1 MIASALTETFRQGYS
16 VADLRRDILAG
27 ITVGIVALPLSMGL
41 AIASGVA
48 PEYGLYTAIV
58 AGILIALTGGSRVN
72 ISGPTAAFVVILLP
86 ITTKYGLGGLAVAT
100 LMAGVILIIMGLC
113 RLGKLVEYVPYPVTI
128 GFTSGIAVVIA
139 TLQIKDFFGLTV
151 TEMPEHFIDRIG
163 ALASA
168 MPSLNHWDTLAGA
181 ATLGVFLVWR
191 QLKTSIPPHLPA
203 LITGAAVAFLVKQF
217 ADGAAVAT
225 IGSQFTWHADG
236 VSGTGIPPFAPQ
248 LILPWNLPGADGQP
262 IGLSFS
268 LVQELMTSA
277 FAIAMLG
284 ALESLLCAVVADGMT
299 RTRHNPNGELIGQ
312 GLGNL
317 VAPFF
322 GGIPATAAI
331 ARTATS
337 IRSGANSP
345 IASLTHGLFVLAAIL
360 LLAPWLAH
368 IPMASLAALLLMVA
382 WNMSEA
388 HHFVRITKVAPR
400 EDVAVLLTCFGLTV
414 IFDMVVAVT
423 VGMLLAG
430 LLLIKRIS
438 AMAQINP
445 HSGAGLATDTAL
457 PEGVE
462 VYEIN
467 GPLFFGA
474 AQKALSTLQA
484 MDESIRA
491 IVLDMSRVN
500 MLDMTAIV
508 AMENILLDM
517 QKNNTLMVLNGLQPR
532 LLLKLRK
539 AGIRKGEHIAFGRD
553 MSESLQLAQGM
564 VLAEDHTAE

>member
-1 MIASALTETFRQGYS
+1 MISTALTETLRQGYS
-16 VADLRRDILAG
+16 LADLRRDILAG

-86 ITTKYGLGGLAVAT
+86 ITSKYGLGGLAIAT
-100 LMAGVILIIMGLC
+100 LMAGIILIAMGLC
-113 RLGKLVEYVPYPVTI
+113 RLGRLIEYVPYPVTI

-139 TLQIKDFFGLTV
+139 SLQLKDFFGLPL
-151 TEMPEHFIDRIG
+151 TEIPEHFFERMVAIVS
-163 ALASA
+163 ALPTLSI
-168 MPSLNHWDTLAGA
+168 WDTLVAA
-181 ATLGVFLVWR
+181 ATFSVFLGWR
-191 QLKTSIPPHLPA
+191 QLKSSVPPHLPA
-203 LITGAAVAFLVKQF
+203 LIVGAGLAWLIMQF
-217 ADGAAVAT
+217 ADGATVMT
-225 IGSQFTWHADG
+225 IGSKFTWHTEG

-248 LILPWNLPGADGQP
+248 LIMPWNLPDASGQP
-262 IGLSFS
+262 IGLSFN
-268 LVQELMTSA
+268 LVRELMASA

-312 GLGNL
+312 GIGNI

-337 IRSGANSP
+337 IRSGACSP
-345 IASLTHGLFVLAAIL
+345 IAAIIHGLFVLSAIL
-360 LLAPWLAH
+360 LLSPLLAH

-382 WNMSEA
+382 WNMSEVQ
-388 HHFVRITKVAPR
+388 HFVRIVKIAPR

-414 IFDMVVAVT
+414 IFDMVVAVSA
-423 VGMLLAG
+423 GMLLAG

-438 AMAQINP
+438 AMAQLNP
-445 HSGAGLATDTAL
+445 GTSAGLSSDESV
-457 PEGVE
+457 PDGIE

-474 AQKALSTLQA
+474 AQKALSVLQQI
-484 MDESIRA
+484 DGSIRV

-500 MLDMTAIV
+500 ILDMTAIV
-508 AMENILLDM
+508 AMENILMDM
-517 QKNNTLMVLNGLQPR
+517 EKNNTRMVLNGLLPR

-539 AGIRKGEHIAFGRD
+539 AGIRKSDHIAFGRN
-553 MSESLQLAQGM
+553 MAESLQLAKEM
-564 VLAEDHTAE
+564 KAASLS